1 MIKVENLTKRY
12 GEKVAVNNI
21 SFEIGEGRI
30 WGFLGPNG
38 AGKTTTMRIITGY
51 LPPTDGKAF
60 VAGLDPISHSKE
72 VKSLIGYLP
81 ENPPL
86 YQDMTVESY
95 LGFVAKIKGVKSKKI
110 KENMDKVIEEV
121 GLKEVR
127 SRLIRNLSKG
137 YKQRVAIAQAL
148 IHEPKI
154 LILDEPT
161 LGLDPAQ
168 VKEIRELI
176 KSLRKDRTV
185 ILSTHILAEVTQICD
200 GVVIINEGKIV
211 ANGFLDE
218 LTKSFAERE
227 GVFLRLKNFGP
238 AEKLIFE
245 NIDGVKGVYEVNG
258 GVNVEWERG
267 KNLTERVAKIAIE
280 KGMGLLE
287 MRSLTPDI
295 ETIYLKAISQ

>member
-1 MIKVENLTKRY
+1 MIKVENLTKKY
-12 GEKVAVNNI
+12 GEKIAISNV
-21 SFEIGEGRI
+21 SFEVEEGRI

-51 LPPTDGKAF
+51 LPPTEGRAI

-72 VKSLIGYLP
+72 VKALIGYLP

-86 YQDMTVESY
+86 YHDMTVDSY
-95 LGFVAKIKGVKSKKI
+95 LKFVAKIKGVKGKKI
-110 KENMDKVIEEV
+110 KENIERVLEEA
-121 GLKEVR
+121 GLSEVR
-127 SRLIRNLSKG
+127 NRLIRNLSKG
-137 YKQRVAIAQAL
+137 FKQRVAIAQAL
-148 IHEPKI
+148 IHEPEI

-161 LGLDPAQ
+161 IGLDPAQ
-168 VKEIRELI
+168 IREIRDLI
-176 KSLRKDRTV
+176 KSLRKDRTI
-185 ILSTHILAEVTQICD
+185 ILSTHILVEVTQVCD

-218 LTKSFAERE
+218 LTKSFSERE
-227 GVFLRLKNFGP
+227 GVFLRLRNFGP

-245 NIDGVKGVYEVNG
+245 NMDKVVSVYEVNG

-267 KNLTERVAKIAIE
+267 ADLAEKVAKVAIE

-287 MRSLTPDI
+287 MRSLIPDI